1 MLLKKATE
9 FFSSGNYDDA
19 YELYQIAAERYGR
32 KNFEYNL
39 SACERKLG
47 KEKGLSVDVKL
58 SGKKEATSLVN
69 KYFDNVYLVNLQHK
83 KENRLRTATHLAKN
97 NIHFELFEATNG
109 YVGEAL
115 KFYQNYANT
124 PLGRMTRY
132 ESFNEKEVNR
142 GKKYIESAGAVGYIF
157 TYLRILKNAKDKG
170 YKRFLILEDD
180 ALLTR
185 NFETKFLEFMKSVG
199 DDWKVLQ
206 LGASQYG
213 WESVNETEANRN
225 GYYFPRRLDTCG
237 SFAIAFDSSVIDEL
251 IEAEKAFEAP
261 FDHLP
266 MWEIY
271 ERYLGKCYV
280 AFPNLVMPDVADSSI
295 RGGRCQYTHGA
306 KMKWPLN
313 QFEYPLPKTRV
324 SVVLK
329 NKENLRYLTGFAKHP
344 NQPFDLRLFYASA
357 DGFRPLHNKEFFEKL
372 NISAAQIE
380 LPLRLPESDHYLT
393 LDAQQVLTENDII
406 AYIDF
411 FVGITGSNASV
422 LKPLACEPLIV
433 VPGRVSVIIPTYKRA
448 KNLKNALISASR
460 QDYHDIE
467 IIVVSDNEQ
476 DSKYNEETREIV
488 KSVLAQSPKKNV
500 KLIEH
505 SMNRNGAAA
514 RNTGLLHS
522 TGEFICFL
530 DDDDI
535 YLEGRISKSV
545 EQLTGSP
552 KNVGA
557 VYCGFLG
564 WNSPENDLNRYKEGN
579 LTLELLL
586 LDYKKHYLHTNTA
599 TYKREAVLSLNG
611 FDESYRRHQDLEFNL
626 RFFEMYEVRAVK
638 DCLVRLNP
646 EPSGVDNKMFNMD
659 LLNLKTKFLSQFDS
673 VITSFGVE
681 TARQIYL
688 KHWAEVARYVKDPTS
703 IKEGIGELYKN
714 GYSQVL
720 MKCN

>member
-1 MLLKKATE
+1 MLLKKAAE
-9 FFSSGNYDDA
+9 FFSSGNYGDA
-19 YELYQIAAERYGR
+19 YELYQAAAARYGR
-32 KNFEYNL
+32 KNFQYNL
-39 SACERKLG
+39 SACEKRLG
-47 KEKGLSVDVKL
+47 KKKAVSDNVKL
-58 SGKKEATSLVN
+58 SSQKEVASSVN
-69 KYFDNVYLVNLQHK
+69 QYFDNIYLVNLQHK
-83 KENRLRTATHLAKN
+83 KENRLKTATHLAKN
-97 NIHFELFEATNG
+97 NMRFELFEATNG

-115 KFYQNYANT
+115 DRYQKYAST
-124 PLGRMTRY
+124 PTGGMTRY
-132 ESFNEKEVNR
+132 ASFNEKEVKR
-142 GKKYIESAGAVGYIF
+142 GKKYIESAGAVGYIC
-157 TYLRILKNAKDKG
+157 TYLRILQDAKNKG

-180 ALLTR
+180 VVLAN
-185 NFETKFLEFMKSVG
+185 NFEDKFLEFIKYVD
-199 DDWKVLQ
+199 DDWKLLQ

-213 WESVNETEANRN
+213 WESVNEIEANRN
-225 GYYFPRRLDTCG
+225 GHYLPRRLDTCG
-237 SFAIAFDSSVIDEL
+237 SFAIAFDCSIIDEL
-251 IEAEKAFEAP
+251 IEAEKFFEAP

-266 MWEIY
+266 MGEIY

-306 KMKWPLN
+306 KMKWPLD
-313 QFEYPLPKTRV
+313 QFDYPVPKPRV

-329 NKENLRYLTGFAKHP
+329 DKENLRYLTGFSKYAD
-344 NQPFDLRLFYASA
+344 QPFSLGIFYPSA
-357 DGFRPLHNKEFFEKL
+357 DGFRPLHNKEFSENF
-372 NISAAQIE
+372 NFSTGQSD
-380 LPLRLPESDHYLT
+380 LPLKLPESDYYLT

-411 FVGITGSNASV
+411 VVGITVSNTSV
-422 LKPLACEPLIV
+422 LKPLDCEPLKV

-448 KNLKNALISASR
+448 KNLKNALMSACS
-460 QDYHDIE
+460 QNYHDIE
-467 IIVVSDNEQ
+467 IIVVSDNGQNSEF
-476 DSKYNEETREIV
+476 NEETREIV
-488 KSVLAQSPKKNV
+488 ESVLVQSSKKNIM
-500 KLIEH
+500 LIEH
-505 SMNRNGAAA
+505 SENRNGAAA

-535 YLEGRISKSV
+535 YLEGRISESV
-545 EQLTGSP
+545 EKLRGSP

-564 WNSPENDLNRYKEGN
+564 WNSPVNDLNRYKEGN
-579 LTLELLL
+579 LALELLL

-626 RFFEMYEVRAVK
+626 RFFETYEVRAVMN
-638 DCLVRLNP
+638 CLVRLNP
-646 EPSGVDNKMFNMD
+646 EPSGVDNKIFNID

-673 VITSFGVE
+673 VITSFGIE
-681 TARQIYL
+681 TAKKIYL
-688 KHWAEVARYVKDPTS
+688 KHWAEVARYVKDPES

-720 MKCN
+720 MSM